1 MARLNK
7 DDLVQ
12 MNRNYFQSLEKE
24 RLVEVATNLHELAVE
39 QWERLEQNSRNSSR
53 PPSSDNPY
61 QAQTREKEDGSA
73 TTEVSEP
80 ENTKFLEGKEE
91 SGKDELSPQKKV
103 DKNLR
108 EKRKPGKQ
116 PGAEGKWRSQA
127 LVAEEI
133 MPHYPEQCASCNQKL
148 TGGSNKPYMGYYVLE
163 LKLEKSGFQIIC
175 QLHHYHEA
183 RCECGHFSKARP
195 GEGYISCVEGR
206 SLDLKLTE
214 YVLVGPMLATLIAS
228 LSVRYRMSRAKIQE
242 FLHDWTN
249 TELSIG
255 TIDRCIR
262 EAGIACAPVAEKLL
276 AELQQSD
283 LLHLDETHWYE
294 SGKLHWLWVAINT
307 KTAVFH
313 IGSRRKEELSY
324 LVQETFVGWLITDG
338 YKAYRSHQKRQR
350 CLAHLIRKAI
360 AQ

>member
-7 DDLVQ
+7 DDLAQ
-12 MNRNYFQSLEKE
+12 MNKNYFQSLEKQ
-24 RLVEVATNLHELAVE
+24 RLVEVATNLHQLAVE
-39 QWERLEQNSRNSSR
+39 QWEKLEQNSRNSSR

-61 QAQTREKEDGSA
+61 QTETENKEDEVRSSESNQEPEKESPQ
-73 TTEVSEP
+73 E
-80 ENTKFLEGKEE
+80 K
-91 SGKDELSPQKKV
+91 ELSSEEAQPPQNQELADSQPEKSR
-103 DKNLR
+103 NQG

-127 LVAEEI
+127 LMAEETI
-133 MPHYPEQCASCNQKL
+133 PHHPENCASCNQEL
-148 TGGSNKPYMGYYVLE
+148 TPQNNKPYMGYYVLE
-163 LKLEKSGFQIIC
+163 LKTQLRGWKIIC

-183 RCECGHFSKARP
+183 QCECGHHSKARP

-206 SLDLKLTE
+206 SVDLKLQE

-242 FLHDWTN
+242 FLHDWVN

-262 EAGIACAPVAEKLL
+262 EAGIACMPVVETLVE
-276 AELQQSD
+276 ELQQSE

-294 SGKLHWLWVAINT
+294 SGKLHWLESAINT
-307 KTAVFH
+307 KIAVFH

-324 LVQETFVGWLITDG
+324 LVKETFVGWLITDG
-338 YKAYRSHQKRQR
+338 YNPNFSQAFSN
-350 CLAHLIRKAI
+350 
-360 AQ
+360 